1 MMNNMKLIE
10 IIRNAAGDYLEHL
23 GSQTPSEWLQDYLGR
38 NLRSKSVE
46 AVHAISGEILE
57 TLDLMEKK
65 KAAMNAA
72 KAAGQ
77 SAEQWLVS
85 DIMQEKGGN
94 GEKARKAAQFLNSIV
109 RSKAELENVE
119 DVEIID
125 IEEDAEWQ
133 DDKWNDY
140 RLKDT
145 LKNVAKE
152 AGQCGLREIAAD
164 VFAKASE
171 DGLAAVIEDK
181 DFVTDT
187 LMDGANVGLKV
198 ALSAGLAVAE
208 DSGIIPPTSFH
219 VLATIAHKTVESF
232 SAFKDVIK
240 GRRSLTDALIHIK
253 DTAVSTFSGL
263 WAKHGT
269 AIREE
274 IVDTVGAVFG
284 MKGAVIAGAIHGAL
298 MKNTEESKFVTVI
311 KEAGKAAVRFF
322 TKEIKLPFFNKT
334 KALQLNMND
343 A

>member
-1 MMNNMKLIE
+1 MKISLLKSVLHD
-10 IIRNAAGDYLEHL
+10 AVLDYSAHS
-23 GSQTPSEWLQDYLGR
+23 GTGTSKEWLQDYLGR
-38 NLRSKSVE
+38 KLSDKSVDTIH
-46 AVHAISGEILE
+46 AVSGEILE

-85 DIMQEKGGN
+85 DIMQEEGSN
-94 GEKARKAAQFLNSIV
+94 GEKARKAAQFLNGIV
-109 RSKAELENVE
+109 RSKAELELDEN
-119 DVEIID
+119 VEIID
-125 IEEDAEWQ
+125 IEDDAEWQ

-145 LKNVAKE
+145 LKNMAKE
-152 AGQCGLREIAAD
+152 AGQCGLREIAAN
-164 VFAKASE
+164 VFVKASE
-171 DGLAAVIEDK
+171 DGLAAVADK

-187 LMDGANVGLKV
+187 LVDGANVGLKV

-240 GRRSLTDALIHIK
+240 GRCSLTDALIHIK

-263 WAKHGT
+263 WAQHGSE
-269 AIREE
+269 IRHE
-274 IVDTVGAVFG
+274 IVDSVGRVFGLEGAVVA
-284 MKGAVIAGAIHGAL
+284 GAVNGL
-298 MKNTEESKFVTVI
+298 LTEKSEEPKLLTVL

-322 TKEIKLPFFNKT
+322 TKDIKLPFFNKT
-334 KALQLNMND
+334 KAIQLNVND

>member
-1 MMNNMKLIE
+1 MKIKDALIKYVDAGYP
-10 IIRNAAGDYLEHL
+10 IIYINSFEETKTDAMIRDVMGGSEGLEWN
-23 GSQTPSEWLQDYLGR
+23 GAYGFCSFQTKQSFLED
-38 NLRSKSVE
+38 KSL
-46 AVHAISGEILE
+46 AE
-57 TLDLMEKK
+57 TLRML
-65 KAAMNAA
+65 AAD
-72 KAAGQ
+72 K
-77 SAEQWLVS
+77 
-85 DIMQEKGGN
+85 
-94 GEKARKAAQFLNSIV
+94 
-109 RSKAELENVE
+109 ELERKFLV
-119 DVEIID
+119 IK
-125 IEEDAEWQ
+125 DAH
-133 DDKWNDY
+133 DY

-145 LKNVAKE
+145 LKKVAKE

-171 DGLAAVIEDK
+171 DGLAAVIQDK

-187 LMDGANVGLKV
+187 LVDGANVGLKV

-208 DSGIIPPTSFH
+208 DSGVIPPTSFH

-298 MKNTEESKFVTVI
+298 MKNTEGSKFVTVI

>member
-1 MMNNMKLIE
+1 MIVTQLSSIL
-10 IIRNAAGDYLEHL
+10 RDAVSDYATNAE
-23 GSQTPSEWLQDYLGR
+23 SSTPSEWLQDYLGR
-38 NLRSKSVE
+38 KLPSKS
-46 AVHAISGEILE
+46 ADTIHAISGEILE
-57 TLDLMEKK
+57 TLELMEEK
-65 KAAMNAA
+65 KAALSAA

-85 DIMQEKGGN
+85 DIMQEEGSN
-94 GEKARKAAQFLNSIV
+94 GKKARKAAQFLNGIV
-109 RSKAELENVE
+109 RSKAELELDEN
-119 DVEIID
+119 VEIID
-125 IEEDAEWQ
+125 IEDDAEWQ

-145 LKNVAKE
+145 LKNMAKE
-152 AGQCGLREIAAD
+152 AAQCGLREIAAN

-171 DGLAAVIEDK
+171 DGLAAVADK

-187 LMDGANVGLKV
+187 LVDGANVGLKV

-232 SAFKDVIK
+232 SAFKDVIN
-240 GRRSLTDALIHIK
+240 GRCSLTDALIHIK

-263 WAKHGT
+263 WAQHGSE
-269 AIREE
+269 IRHE
-274 IVDTVGAVFG
+274 IVDSVGRVFGVQGALVAGAVNG
-284 MKGAVIAGAIHGAL
+284 L
-298 MKNTEESKFVTVI
+298 LTEKSEEPKILTVL
-311 KEAGKAAVRFF
+311 KEAGKAVVRFF

-334 KALQLNMND
+334 KAIQLNVND